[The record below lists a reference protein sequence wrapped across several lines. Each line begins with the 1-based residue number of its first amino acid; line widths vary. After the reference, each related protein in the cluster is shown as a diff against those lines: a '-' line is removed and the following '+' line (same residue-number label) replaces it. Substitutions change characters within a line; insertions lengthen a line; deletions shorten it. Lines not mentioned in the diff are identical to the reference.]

1 MSNPSRAGVA
11 PPLPRH
17 WLDSIATPVR
27 VLFGLIFI
35 AWSWVSTVIIVGTW
49 LYPLFPNATIP
60 GAPDWLLVAFAFAI
74 LVTVVEFVS
83 SDRWPAAYWL
93 VMLALDA
100 SFTTWQTHT
109 WLAIIVQAQLPAGE
123 EISVLG
129 QVAIWL
135 ASIIGGIVAAKFGE
149 ILLFGRR

>member
-49 LYPLFPNATIP
+49 LRPLLHNATIP
-60 GAPDWLLVAFAFAI
+60 GAPDWFLVAFAFAI

-83 SDRWPAAYWL
+83 SDRWPPIYWIVLL
-93 VMLALDA
+93 VLDA

-109 WLAIIVQAQLPAGE
+109 WLLIIVQAQFPAE
-123 EISVLG
+123 AQIAPLG
-129 QVAIWL
+129 HAATWL
-135 ASIIGGIVAAKFGE
+135 ASIIGGF
-149 ILLFGRR
+149 